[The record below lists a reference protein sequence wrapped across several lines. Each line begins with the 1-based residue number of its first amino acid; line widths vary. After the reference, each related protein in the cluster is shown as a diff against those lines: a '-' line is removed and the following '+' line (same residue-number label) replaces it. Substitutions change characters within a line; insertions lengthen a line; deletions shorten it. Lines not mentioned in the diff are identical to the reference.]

1 MCPAP
6 VCTNQDSSIAE
17 KDQEDYSQVPLQEPE
32 AHWPHLLGVPLLEMF
47 LSQLT
52 KIPDHSFHICNLPDY
67 QAVFG
72 FKIVIFE
79 VQASDE
85 SLSMEC

>member
-32 AHWPHLLGVPLLEMF
+32 THWPHLLGVTLLEIF
-47 LSQLT
+47 LSQFM
-52 KIPDHSFHICNLPDY
+52 KIPDHSFHICNLPHC

-72 FKIVIFE
+72 FKIVISE
-79 VQASDE
+79 VQASD
-85 SLSMEC
+85 